1 MDNLISSKQRTTEW
15 YDARRG
21 QVGASRIAD
30 IMART
35 KSGTAASRKNY
46 MCELLCARLTGNDLD
61 QYESEAMR
69 WGTEHEPEARA
80 VYEATTGNIV
90 EECGFIV
97 HPTIIGAGASP
108 DGLVGSDGVLEIKCP
123 GTSAHLET
131 LLENHIETKY
141 QYQMAWQIECTA
153 RKWADFV
160 SYDPRLPEKLSVK
173 VIRFIPEKA
182 LLDDIR
188 AGVIQ
193 FLKELD
199 EMERRLR
206 SIKGG

>member
-1 MDNLISSKQRTTEW
+1 MEQGTAEW

-21 QVGASRIAD
+21 QVGASRISD

-35 KSGTAASRKNY
+35 KSGPAASRKNY
-46 MCELLCARLTGNDLD
+46 MCELLCARLTGKDFD

-80 VYEATTGNIV
+80 VYEAMTGNIV

-97 HPTIIGAGASP
+97 HPAIIGAGASP
-108 DGLVGSDGVLEIKCP
+108 DGLICPDGVLEIKCP

-131 LLENHIETKY
+131 LLENHIDKKY

-160 SYDPRLPEKLSVK
+160 SYDPRLPDKLSIK
-173 VIRFIPEKA
+173 IIHFIPPFDMLE
-182 LLDDIR
+182 DIR

-199 EMERRLR
+199 EMEYRLR
-206 SIKGG
+206 SIKVE